1 MEYPQSLLSI
11 LLFDSLIFNKIPKSQ
26 NIEKRLIEKW
36 IFQSVEKAKQKNI
49 RGKDLTPFLINEI
62 NKLSKNKT
70 LEANKTLIINNS
82 LLAGKIAGAFSLI

>member
-1 MEYPQSLLSI
+1 M
-11 LLFDSLIFNKIPKSQ
+11 KK
-26 NIEKRLIEKW
+26 KLIEKW
-36 IFQSVEKAKQKNI
+36 IFKSVEKAKQKNI

-82 LLAGKIAGAFSLI
+82 LLAGKIAEAFSLI